1 MKARASVITIS
12 PGTINGKAE
21 IGGTLMHM
29 IAFDSH
35 KRYTVASVQG
45 INGQIIREARINH
58 GRGSIVR
65 FLAQWDKGSPVAVE
79 TIGNW
84 YRIVEEIEHAQMRP
98 CLVHARKAKLM
109 LGMINKTD
117 KLDARGLNRLQQ
129 TETLPTVWIPP
140 LEIRDK
146 RELPR
151 TRMVFAH
158 QRTKLKNRIHSVI
171 DKYGLQQKF
180 SDISDMFG
188 KEGRKV
194 IQESLVIMP
203 EQTRYALEILLNH
216 LDEVS
221 HQIGEIEKRM
231 EEVFHPD
238 ENIKLLMTMPGVGFI
253 LAVVISL
260 EVGDVGRFGGPER
273 LASYSGT
280 VPRVYA
286 SGDKVRYGRLRPD
299 TNRYLKW
306 AFSEAGNAVSLNRNK
321 WPHRHVSKV
330 YARVRHRKGHAKA
343 VGAVARHLAEAAYWI
358 LTKKEGYKERELSRV
373 SRTEA

>member
-1 MKARASVITIS
+1 MQ
-12 PGTINGKAE
+12 
-21 IGGTLMHM
+21 M

-35 KRYTVASVQG
+35 KRYTVASVQSKEG
-45 INGQIIREARINH
+45 KIIKEGRINH
-58 GRGSIVR
+58 GRGNIVR

-84 YRIVEEIEHAQMRP
+84 YWIIEEVEHAQMRP
-98 CLVHARKAKLM
+98 RLVHARKAKLM

-129 TETLPTVWIPP
+129 TGTLPTVWIPP

-171 DKYGLQQKF
+171 DKYGLQERF
-180 SDISDMFG
+180 ADISDMFG
-188 KEGRKV
+188 KEGRKRL
-194 IQESLVIMP
+194 QDSLTLLP
-203 EQTRYALEILLNH
+203 EQTRYALEVLLNH

-221 HQIGEIEKRM
+221 RQVGEIEKRM
-231 EEVFHPD
+231 KEVFHSN
-238 ENIKLLMTMPGVGFI
+238 EEIELLMTMPGVGFI

-260 EVGDVGRFGGPER
+260 EVGDVGRFSGPER

-280 VPRVYA
+280 VPRVHA

-306 AFSEAGNAVSLNRNK
+306 AFSEAGNAVSLNRNN
-321 WPHRHVSKV
+321 WPQRHVSKV
-330 YARVRHRKGHAKA
+330 YARICYRQGHAKA
-343 VGAVARHLAEAAYWI
+343 VGAVARHFAEATYWI
-358 LTKKEGYKERELSRV
+358 LTKKEAYKERGVERV